1 MLDEGTHALDCTAQ
15 NMSSQPELEIP
26 PSDKHQNSMENGRT
40 TKLYY

>member
-15 NMSSQPELEIP
+15 NMSSQPELVKP
-26 PSDKHQNSMENGRT
+26 PQGKDQNSMENGRT